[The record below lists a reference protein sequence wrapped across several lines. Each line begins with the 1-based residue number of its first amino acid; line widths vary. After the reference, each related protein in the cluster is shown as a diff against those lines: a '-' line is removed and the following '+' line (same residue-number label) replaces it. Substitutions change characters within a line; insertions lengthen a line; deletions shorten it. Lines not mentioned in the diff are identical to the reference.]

1 MLSPPLARSYITTKV
16 DPKSF
21 ALTFG
26 VQFIDLQSSTGKTSR
41 TGDAMIMMAATI
53 NRAMRDDMT
62 QSLQEG

>member
-1 MLSPPLARSYITTKV
+1 MPPPLARSYITTIV

-26 VQFIDLQSSTGKTSR
+26 VQFIVLQPDTSKILQ

-53 NRAMRDDMT
+53 NRAMCDDMT